1 MNFSG
6 NKTAETKMFSDIWSW
21 DDLYLD
27 LGMVGDRRRG
37 LYQYV
42 SQIWTQ
48 AKDLTENVKNY
59 LSPEPKCKGEK
70 KFFVW
75 FSIIYMFHAIL
86 NEKNEKKNFD
96 RKMSKIF

>member
-1 MNFSG
+1 
-6 NKTAETKMFSDIWSW
+6 
-21 DDLYLD
+21 
-27 LGMVGDRRRG
+27 MVGDGRRG
-37 LYQYV
+37 LYLYV
-42 SQIWTQ
+42 SQIELKQKIWL
-48 AKDLTENVKNY
+48 KNVKNF

-96 RKMSKIF
+96 WKMSKIF